1 MYYSASKGA
10 ASIMQTNGDD
20 LDLKKKSS
28 LISTSSW
35 RAGEA
40 IAKKQLRQHLAAQQ
54 EQLQQ
59 LQHGHPINT
68 IEFELTSTAKK
79 DQTHQSRINENNH
92 DTSDSPS
99 RKSKPKRTECQL
111 IGSAAASSKSKSQN
125 AQKTTSTSPSS
136 KNKNKPY
143 DLKDVHKYMQ
153 TQKAKRITEVKSE
166 KEKQKKE
173 NEERRRKLQELYE
186 KQKKQA
192 ALNNDIKRIVNPN
205 EDQQPAKGI
214 NSNNIDSAKSRLNPK
229 SSSYVE
235 QDMSKVLM
243 DKISYLLNDND
254 KLVDK
259 QRQQQ
264 QQSSNKPK
272 AHKFVSKRA
281 GKRVEFDNEN
291 ELVNKENNENSFDY
305 SSSATLTPTHSASN
319 NNNNNNEQ
327 GADPYYQETYTS
339 HKNDR
344 LKKICSMAL
353 DLQTKLQQTKL
364 KLFGL
369 NSNEEAYAAFSSK
382 KSADEN
388 IGSSYFMASTKLEPN
403 DDEYPETSEKQDKA
417 AILFE
422 NSNRP
427 KPNNPIEEYQINEDL
442 EETDLPGV
450 NRLAEFKPSHMSQDI
465 AARKI
470 QNAFRLYMM
479 RKRGK
484 TNKREMERE
493 VDLRQAGAKKIKS
506 QKVDPSPLAKPS
518 DAADSYNFINIYKK
532 RIKSDNLN
540 VLTKSKPKHSE
551 HHHHHHH
558 HHHSL
563 YGENY
568 TEDFLSYQS
577 AQANN
582 NNINNS
588 SIKKLVE
595 KSSLTSS
602 SSTSTNSTSIYKYMK
617 IKKKS
622 NSIQSKS
629 SHKEPENNNDQVEM
643 NEESLTEHSSSSNSS
658 SSTSTVATSSSSST
672 ATSSSGSNPPNFN
685 FNSTKPFEVNAP
697 VQPPPANTIKQPVLE
712 PKPTNYGLKVGAMKS
727 IRAGR
732 ADEQDPRYSPSSLE
746 RLFNAGINYLDI
758 LNSSTLQLEEL
769 DKVRCIGVAQQETV
783 ALAHLLKQQKANE
796 AKKSSPADLIVE
808 DKILKANKL
817 KTMSVEAS
825 SRMQPKA
832 HHASNK
838 VRSLSLSS
846 TLSSPSSE
854 NSSPKHKSASKNE
867 RHHHTTSAGVNGSET
882 AAAAAAANAKKS
894 YNYMTTDD
902 EMNNDELEKS
912 FRQLLPSESH
922 IKKTK
927 QESGG
932 VGNQSILLNDMSSLF
947 QHEFNSNQPS
957 NVRLSFEDD
966 SFKKFT
972 GEIVKKYMQEEE
984 LRSKHQAHLLK
995 LREKAL
1001 IEKTDAELAWLE
1013 QLKKKVQDKGED
1025 EKMPSILSK
1034 EKGIMQKLKEE
1045 QESINKMKEV
1055 QKKAAENRLKL
1066 LSQHSEVISW
1076 CQNKLKTQK
1085 SLKDSVAKEDKLES
1099 SYTEDFSTTEDDD
1112 QHNQL
1117 DESNINQSLIESKIL
1132 KQVKQQLNSEK
1143 YLTEREKKLRL
1154 RRIHAE
1160 EIIAWKK
1167 KLDDEEYQVQEIEK
1181 KASQVLISAKKPA
1194 QSEANEAEKS
1204 ATSKLAKSKTDD
1216 IEENIKTESKQ
1227 RTTTDKSYSE
1237 SFASTQSNKKT
1248 SASAPRIIASIQAQ
1262 EVDESSIRSN
1272 YETKNDEISTNLID
1286 KYETSVSESTS
1297 SSTATAT
1304 AKDLEFKVKQ
1314 LKEELLKKKSEA
1326 EKLRQTLKN
1335 KEKSKLKEKEEILR
1349 KKISSYDVLIDKI
1362 KTALDKEQDQQQ
1374 AEQNKQQ
1381 IDHEKSKSEEKTTTS
1396 SSREVKTEIKVD
1408 RKEKS
1413 QVTTTD
1419 IKTESIKDDYED
1431 EIDQD
1436 KSSSISSATTPSSSS
1451 SSEKQ
1456 IKTDIK
1462 LPSISNKKSI
1472 EEQISIRDDTVSS
1485 SSTSVSK
1492 KSSKQHKSLRE
1503 AAEQPNKQY
1512 DDDFTQQSSTQQK
1525 STSSLSKS
1533 KPKEDKLEAFYMSN
1547 NKKIDLDDEDEKTSK
1562 STVSEISEEIN
1573 VDVNSEDRSQLG
1585 KEKEGD
1591 ESETSES
1598 STDTQI
1604 LLLGRSQK
1612 SESLPAPTAE
1622 QKPAV
1627 VPVETPRE
1635 DKSDEKLKENLV
1647 ENIQSVLVEEMIE
1660 QMLDVRRNKKIKEM
1674 EKSEQVVFDKG
1685 SDEEELDTSDFN
1697 KEPEMIEDEDDLL
1710 ATTTGKHMI
1719 ETSSFKIHIP
1729 SIDLSEEEANKQK
1742 ELAKELAK
1750 EPVMNVPFTK
1760 EKIGALCDVA
1770 IESYFWKRLESN
1782 QSLLNTN
1789 ESEGLELFFKS
1800 SMAADGDAKDS
1811 AAVELTF
1818 KQMLLDLIGELM
1830 NDLYMERFD
1839 KPQSVSEFLPGVKT
1853 SFKKQYFKSNPKG
1866 PSKQEDAKSLIKDRI
1881 LRIFKLNGN
1890 EAEIQA
1896 SRPKTAKSKW
1906 RSLKKLDLVDSLLD
1920 NEMREQE
1927 HDWAN
1932 YEIEE
1937 HEAKLLITNTIFD
1950 MILKDTIE
1958 CFQINFLKKQAN
1970 N

>member
-1 MYYSASKGA
+1 
-10 ASIMQTNGDD
+10 MQTNGDD

-40 IAKKQLRQHLAAQQ
+40 IAKKQLKQHLAAQQ

-68 IEFELTSTAKK
+68 IEFELTSTTKK
-79 DQTHQSRINENNH
+79 EQTHQSRINENNH

-111 IGSAAASSKSKSQN
+111 IGSAAAAASSKSKSQN

-205 EDQQPAKGI
+205 EDQQLAKGMS
-214 NSNNIDSAKSRLNPK
+214 SNNIDSAKSRLNPK
-229 SSSYVE
+229 PSSYVE

-264 QQSSNKPK
+264 QQQSSNKLKP
-272 AHKFVSKRA
+272 HKFVSKRA

-305 SSSATLTPTHSASN
+305 SSSTTLTPTHSVN
-319 NNNNNNEQ
+319 NNNNDQQTQ
-327 GADPYYQETYTS
+327 GADTYYQETYTN

-369 NSNEEAYAAFSSK
+369 NSNEDAYAAFNSK
-382 KSADEN
+382 KAEEN

-403 DDEYPETSEKQDKA
+403 DDEYLETDMNDKQDK

-422 NSNRP
+422 NLSRP
-427 KPNNPIEEYQINEDL
+427 KANNLIEEYQINEDL
-442 EETDLPGV
+442 AEADLPGV
-450 NRLAEFKPSHMSQDI
+450 NRLAEFKPNHMSQDI

-470 QNAFRLYMM
+470 QNAYRLYMM
-479 RKRGK
+479 RKRSK

-493 VDLRQAGAKKIKS
+493 VDLRQAGVKKIKS
-506 QKVDPSPLAKPS
+506 QKVDPSSSTGTPSAKPS
-518 DAADSYNFINIYKK
+518 DAADNYNFINIYKK

-540 VLTKSKPKHSE
+540 LLTKSKPKHSD
-551 HHHHHHH
+551 HHHHH
-558 HHHSL
+558 HHHSHFA
-563 YGENY
+563 ENY

-582 NNINNS
+582 NNNNS
-588 SIKKLVE
+588 SIKKLIE

-658 SSTSTVATSSSSST
+658 SSTSTAATSSSSST
-672 ATSSSGSNPPNFN
+672 ATTSSSGSNPPNSNFN

-697 VQPPPANTIKQPVLE
+697 VQQPLGNSIKQPVLE
-712 PKPTNYGLKVGAMKS
+712 PPKPTNYGLKLAAMKN
-727 IRAGR
+727 IRASKT
-732 ADEQDPRYSPSSLE
+732 DDQDPRYSPSSLE

-796 AKKSSPADLIVE
+796 AKKNSPADLIVE

-817 KTMSVEAS
+817 KTMSEAS
-825 SRMQPKA
+825 SKMQQKA
-832 HHASNK
+832 HHANK

-882 AAAAAAANAKKS
+882 ATANAKK

-947 QHEFNSNQPS
+947 QHDFNTNQPS

-1045 QESINKMKEV
+1045 QDSINKMKEV

-1076 CQNKLKTQK
+1076 CQNKLKNQK
-1085 SLKDSVAKEDKLES
+1085 SLKDSVVKEDKLES

-1181 KASQVLISAKKPA
+1181 KASQVLISAKKPS
-1194 QSEANEAEKS
+1194 QSETNEAEKS
-1204 ATSKLAKSKTDD
+1204 TTSKLAKSKTDD

-1227 RTTTDKSYSE
+1227 RTTTEKSYSE

-1286 KYETSVSESTS
+1286 KYETSISESTS

-1374 AEQNKQQ
+1374 AEHNKQQ

-1472 EEQISIRDDTVSS
+1472 EEQTSIRDDTVSS
-1485 SSTSVSK
+1485 SSTSASK
-1492 KSSKQHKSLRE
+1492 KSSKQHKSLKE
-1503 AAEQPNKQY
+1503 TAEQPNKQQY

-1547 NKKIDLDDEDEKTSK
+1547 NKKVELDDEDEKTSK

-1573 VDVNSEDRSQLG
+1573 VDVNSEDKSQLG

-1591 ESETSES
+1591 ESETSDS

-1612 SESLPAPTAE
+1612 SESLPAPIAE

-1627 VPVETPRE
+1627 VQVETPRE
-1635 DKSDEKLKENLV
+1635 DKNDEKLKENLV
-1647 ENIQSVLVEEMIE
+1647 DNIQSVLVEEMIE
-1660 QMLDVRRNKKIKEM
+1660 QMLDIRRMKKIKEM

-1710 ATTTGKHMI
+1710 ATTGKNMI

-1760 EKIGALCDVA
+1760 EKIGALCDMA

-1800 SMAADGDAKDS
+1800 SMTVADGDAKES
-1811 AAVELTF
+1811 SAVELTF

-1830 NDLYMERFD
+1830 NDLYLERFD